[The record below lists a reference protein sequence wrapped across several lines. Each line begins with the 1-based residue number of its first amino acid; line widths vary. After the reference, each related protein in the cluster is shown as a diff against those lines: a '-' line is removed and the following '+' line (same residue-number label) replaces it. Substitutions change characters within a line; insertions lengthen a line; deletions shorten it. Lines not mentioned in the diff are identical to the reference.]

1 MSSIAV
7 LTATRA
13 EYGLLRPVIARLVS
27 KGVDTRILVT
37 GMHLSPAFG
46 MTVSE
51 IIDDDFDIDV
61 KIPILLD
68 SDSSA
73 GISKTMAL
81 ALAGFADYFE
91 QRQPDALL
99 VLGDRYE
106 TLAVCCAALNARIPI
121 FHLYGGET
129 TEGAIDEA
137 IRHSITK
144 MSYLHFTS
152 TESYRKRVIQLGES
166 PNRVFN
172 VGAVGIENALNLDL
186 LNHEQLEKSFSTQ
199 IPQPYAVM
207 TYHPVTLD
215 NSDPVNKLKEVLK
228 AIATHP
234 EITFI
239 ATKANADAGGRAIN
253 EALEDFARH
262 NNNFMLFESL
272 GSLRYLSALSNAAF
286 VLGNS
291 SSGLL
296 EAPAFCIPAINVG
309 DRQRGRVFPESVIN
323 CEENVEAINKAITQA
338 MDSEFRS
345 QLQNMKNPYGR
356 GDSSRQI
363 VDVIVDTLRHPI
375 DLKKKFYDVDF
386 SLEGNRQ

>member
-13 EYGLLRPVIARLVS
+13 EYGLLRLVITRLVS

-37 GMHLSPAFG
+37 GMHLSLAFG

-51 IIDDDFDIDV
+51 ITDDGFDIDA

-68 SDSSA
+68 SDSPA

-91 QRQPDALL
+91 QKRPDALL

-106 TLAVCCAALNARIPI
+106 TLAVCCAALNAQIPI

-137 IRHSITK
+137 IRHSISK

-152 TESYRKRVIQLGES
+152 TEAYRKRVIQLGES

-172 VGAVGIENALNLDL
+172 VGAIGVENALNLDL
-186 LNHEQLEKSFSTQ
+186 MNHEQLEKSLNTQ
-199 IPQPYAVM
+199 ISQPYAVM

-228 AIATHP
+228 AVAAHP
-234 EITFI
+234 EISFI

-296 EAPAFCIPAINVG
+296 EAPAFCIPTINVG

-323 CEENVEAINKAITQA
+323 CAENAEAINKAIERA
-338 MDSEFRS
+338 MDCEFRS
-345 QLQNMKNPYGR
+345 QLRDMKNPYGQ

-363 VDVIVDTLRHPI
+363 VDVIVDTLRYPI

-386 SLEGNRQ
+386 D

>member
-13 EYGLLRPVIARLVS
+13 EYGLLRTVIARLIS
-27 KGVDTRILVT
+27 KGIDTRILVT

-51 IIDDDFDIDV
+51 IIADGFDIDT

-81 ALAGFADYFE
+81 ALVGFADYFE

-106 TLAVCCAALNARIPI
+106 TLAVCCAALNAQIPI

-152 TESYRKRVIQLGES
+152 TEAYKKRVIQLGES

-172 VGAVGIENALNLDL
+172 VGAIGVENALNLDL
-186 LNHEQLEKSFSTQ
+186 MNHEQLEKSLSTQ

-215 NSDPVNKLKEVLK
+215 NSDPVNKFKEVLK
-228 AIATHP
+228 AIVAHP
-234 EITFI
+234 EISFI

-253 EALEDFARH
+253 EALEDFARY
-262 NNNFMLFESL
+262 NNNFILFESL

-296 EAPAFCIPAINVG
+296 EAPAFCIPTINVG

-323 CEENVEAINKAITQA
+323 CEENAEAINKAIERA
-338 MDSEFRS
+338 MDCEFRS
-345 QLQNMKNPYGR
+345 QLRDMKNPYGQ

-363 VDVIVDTLRHPI
+363 VDVVVDTLRHPI

-386 SLEGNRQ
+386 DL

>member
-1 MSSIAV
+1 MSSIVV

-13 EYGLLRPVIARLVS
+13 EYGLLRPVISKLVS
-27 KGVDTRILVT
+27 SGLDTRILVT

-46 MTVSE
+46 MTISE
-51 IIDDDFDIDV
+51 IINDGFAIDAR
-61 KIPILLD
+61 IPILLD
-68 SDSSA
+68 SDSPA
-73 GISKTMAL
+73 GVSKTMAL

-91 QRQPDALL
+91 QRRPDVLL

-106 TLAVCCAALNARIPI
+106 TLAVCCAALNAQIPI

-152 TESYRKRVIQLGES
+152 TEAYKKRVIQLGES

-172 VGAVGIENALNLDL
+172 VGALGIENALNLDL
-186 LNHEQLEKSFSTQ
+186 LNHEQLEKSVGVE

-215 NSDPVNKLKEVLK
+215 NSDPVKKLREVLK
-228 AIATHP
+228 AIVSHP

-296 EAPAFCIPAINVG
+296 EAPAFCIPTINVG

-323 CEENVEAINKAITQA
+323 CDEDAEAINKAIEQA
-338 MDSEFRS
+338 MNGEFRS
-345 QLQNMKNPYGR
+345 QLHGVQNPYGQ

-363 VDVIVDTLRHPI
+363 VDVIVEALKHPV

-386 SLEGNRQ
+386 DL

>member
-13 EYGLLRPVIARLVS
+13 EYGLLRPVIQALNSKNIEVRL
-27 KGVDTRILVT
+27 LVT

-51 IIDDDFDIDV
+51 INNDGFIPDV
-61 KIPILLD
+61 EIPILLD
-68 SDSSA
+68 SDSPV

-81 ALAGFADYFE
+81 ALGGFADYFS
-91 QRQPDALL
+91 RRRPDALL

-106 TLAVCCAALNARIPI
+106 TLAVCCAALNEQIPI
-121 FHLYGGET
+121 FHMYGGET

-137 IRHSITK
+137 VRHSITK
-144 MSYLHFTS
+144 MAYLHFTS
-152 TESYRKRVIQLGES
+152 TEAYRRRVIQLGED

-172 VGAVGIENALNLDL
+172 VGAIGIENALNLSL
-186 LNHEQLEKSFSTQ
+186 LTHEELEESLGIE
-199 IPQPYAVM
+199 IPIPYAVM

-215 NSDPVNKLKEVLK
+215 NSDPTNKLREVLK
-228 AIATHP
+228 VRVAHP
-234 EITFI
+234 EITLI
-239 ATKANADAGGRAIN
+239 GTKANADAGGRAIN
-253 EALEDFARH
+253 EMLEEFAQY
-262 NNNFMLFESL
+262 NNSFMLFESL

-296 EAPAFCIPAINVG
+296 EAPAFYIPTINIG
-309 DRQRGRVFPESVIN
+309 DRQRGRVLPESIIN
-323 CEENVEAINKAITQA
+323 CEENAEAINKAIEQA
-338 MDSEFRS
+338 MDSEFRNRLHGM
-345 QLQNMKNPYGR
+345 QNPYGQ

-363 VDVIVDTLRHPI
+363 VNVVVDALKHPI

-386 SLEGNRQ
+386 DL

>member
-1 MSSIAV
+1 MSNIAV

-13 EYGLLRPVIARLVS
+13 EYGLLRPVIARLIS
-27 KGVDTRILVT
+27 KGIDTRILVT

-51 IIDDDFDIDV
+51 IVDDGFDIDA

-68 SDSSA
+68 SDSPA
-73 GISKTMAL
+73 GISKAMAL
-81 ALAGFADYFE
+81 ALSGFADYFE
-91 QRQPDALL
+91 HRRPDALL

-106 TLAVCCAALNARIPI
+106 TLAVCSAALNAQIPI

-152 TESYRKRVIQLGES
+152 TEVYRKRVIQLGES

-172 VGAVGIENALNLDL
+172 VGAIGVENALNLDL
-186 LNHEQLEKSFSTQ
+186 LSYEQLEESLGAK
-199 IPQPYAVM
+199 IPKPFAVM

-215 NSDPVNKLKEVLK
+215 NCDPVGKLSEVLK
-228 AIATHP
+228 VVVAHP
-234 EITFI
+234 EIAFI

-253 EALEDFARH
+253 EALEEFARH
-262 NNNFMLFESL
+262 NNNFMLFDSL

-296 EAPAFCIPAINVG
+296 EAPAFFVPTINVG

-323 CEENVEAINKAITQA
+323 CDENADAINKAIGQA

-345 QLQNMKNPYGR
+345 RLHGMQNPYGQ

-363 VDVIVDTLRHPI
+363 VDVVIDAMKHPI

-386 SLEGNRQ
+386 DL

>member
-13 EYGLLRPVIARLVS
+13 EYGLLRPVISQLIS
-27 KGVDTRILVT
+27 KGIDTRILVT

-51 IIDDDFDIDV
+51 IIDDGFDIDV

-91 QRQPDALL
+91 QRRPDALL

-106 TLAVCCAALNARIPI
+106 TLAVCCAALNAQVPI
-121 FHLYGGET
+121 FHLHGGET

-152 TESYRKRVIQLGES
+152 TEAYRKRVIQLGES

-172 VGAVGIENALNLDL
+172 VGAIGVENALNLDL
-186 LNHEQLEKSFSTQ
+186 MNHEQLEKSLNTQ

-228 AIATHP
+228 AIAAHP
-234 EITFI
+234 EISFI

-253 EALEDFARH
+253 EALEDFSRH

-272 GSLRYLSALSNAAF
+272 GSLRYLSALSHAVF
-286 VLGNS
+286 VFGNS

-296 EAPAFCIPAINVG
+296 EAPAFHIPTINIG

-323 CEENVEAINKAITQA
+323 CEENAEAINKAIERA
-338 MDSEFRS
+338 MDCEFRS
-345 QLQNMKNPYGR
+345 QLRDMKNPYGQ
-356 GDSSRQI
+356 GGSSRQI
-363 VDVIVDTLRHPI
+363 VDVVVDTLKHPI

-386 SLEGNRQ
+386 SLEGRL

>member
-13 EYGLLRPVIARLVS
+13 EYGLLRPVITRLVS

-37 GMHLSPAFG
+37 GMHLSLAFG

-51 IIDDDFDIDV
+51 ITDDGFDIDA

-91 QRQPDALL
+91 QKRPDALL

-106 TLAVCCAALNARIPI
+106 TLAVCCAALNAQIPI

-137 IRHSITK
+137 IRHSISK

-152 TESYRKRVIQLGES
+152 TEAYRKRVIQLGES

-172 VGAVGIENALNLDL
+172 VGAIGVENALNLDL
-186 LNHEQLEKSFSTQ
+186 MNHEQLEKSLNTQ
-199 IPQPYAVM
+199 ISQPYAVM

-228 AIATHP
+228 AVAAHP
-234 EITFI
+234 EISFI

-296 EAPAFCIPAINVG
+296 EAPAFCIPTINVG

-323 CEENVEAINKAITQA
+323 CAENAEAINKAIERA
-338 MDSEFRS
+338 MDCEFRS
-345 QLQNMKNPYGR
+345 QLRDMKNPYGQ

-363 VDVIVDTLRHPI
+363 VDVIVDTLRYPI

-386 SLEGNRQ
+386 S